1 MTIQHTHTEKGGSF
15 YVGDLSSPTAQLVYR
30 MAGAQKQTTGL
41 LPQPSQAKVA
51 DEKER
56 KGSSDEVLPSSD
68 VFAPE
73 ANLPTG
79 SERKKIMIIDHTEVD
94 EIHKG
99 EGIGRQLVVAAVDY
113 ARQQGA
119 KVQPLC
125 SFARSIL
132 KHSKEYED
140 IYIPPN
146 QA

>member
-15 YVGDLSSPTAQLVYR
+15 YVGDSAAPTAQLVYH
-30 MAGAQKQTTGL
+30 MEG
-41 LPQPSQAKVA
+41 
-51 DEKER
+51 
-56 KGSSDEVLPSSD
+56 KG
-68 VFAPE
+68 
-73 ANLPTG
+73 
-79 SERKKIMIIDHTEVD
+79 KMIIDHTEVN

-99 EGIGRQLVVAAVDY
+99 EGIGRQLVLAAVDY

-146 QA
+146 QV

>member
-1 MTIQHTHTEKGGSF
+1 MLAYRHRCKLHALCYFCSLINPFSMTIQHNHTEKGGSF

-30 MAGAQKQTTGL
+30 MENGK
-41 LPQPSQAKVA
+41 
-51 DEKER
+51 
-56 KGSSDEVLPSSD
+56 
-68 VFAPE
+68 
-73 ANLPTG
+73 
-79 SERKKIMIIDHTEVD
+79 MIIDHTEVT

-99 EGIGRQLVVAAVDY
+99 EGIGRQLVLAAVDY

-140 IYIPPN
+140 IYVAPN
-146 QA
+146 T

>member
-30 MAGAQKQTTGL
+30 MAGEHK
-41 LPQPSQAKVA
+41 
-51 DEKER
+51 
-56 KGSSDEVLPSSD
+56 
-68 VFAPE
+68 
-73 ANLPTG
+73 
-79 SERKKIMIIDHTEVD
+79 MIIDHTEVD

-119 KVQPLC
+119 KIQPLC